1 MKRVVLIHMVSLSS
15 IRDSFCLTDEH
26 LTEVLTPPNRSD
38 CLLLCRSTE
47 GDTKWTD
54 FQPSPMIAND
64 ARFISLANSSP
75 VSLLEFLGHGH

>member
-1 MKRVVLIHMVSLSS
+1 MVNLSY
-15 IRDSFCLTDEH
+15 IRDSFYLTDEH

-38 CLLLCRSTE
+38 CLLLYRRTE

-54 FQPSPMIAND
+54 FQPSTMTAND
-64 ARFISLANSSP
+64 ARFTSLAKSSP

>member
-1 MKRVVLIHMVSLSS
+1 MVDLSY
-15 IRDSFCLTDEH
+15 IRDSFYLTDEH

-38 CLLLCRSTE
+38 CLLLYRST

-54 FQPSPMIAND
+54 FQPSTMTAND
-64 ARFISLANSSP
+64 ARFTSLAKSSP